1 MRIRL
6 FFSALALTLLLLLP
20 MVGLVEYFAMQ
31 RQMQE
36 RVRRA
41 NAAGTAVQVDP
52 ASRYMGSLL
61 LAVQKEEP
69 EFILLRMDA
78 PAATLTLCGLPG
90 NMQLAAPSGTT
101 TLAAAYLAAGPA
113 RAAQL
118 LGDTLGT
125 APQHYLAATPSCYAS
140 FWEQGT
146 TVRLDMAALQED
158 TDPHQNFVAEIE
170 AATAETALRD
180 LGAGQTDAGA
190 ARLLAAYTAALFRQ
204 NPPAACR
211 PARPGTAGQC
221 PHFNGFAGAGLEH
234 AGKCIQLF
242 QHRPRAG
249 SGNRPAQLHQ
259 PPRRGACPDGKR
271 AADGAGGAEDGGRG
285 ITPQIAR

>member
-41 NAAGTAVQVDP
+41 NAAGTTVQVDP

-118 LGDTLGT
+118 LDRPATLPCGH
-125 APQHYLAATPSCYAS
+125 AQLLC
-140 FWEQGT
+140 Q
-146 TVRLDMAALQED
+146 L
-158 TDPHQNFVAEIE
+158 
-170 AATAETALRD
+170 
-180 LGAGQTDAGA
+180 LGAG
-190 ARLLAAYTAALFRQ
+190 
-204 NPPAACR
+204 
-211 PARPGTAGQC
+211 
-221 PHFNGFAGAGLEH
+221 HH
-234 AGKCIQLF
+234 
-242 QHRPRAG
+242 
-249 SGNRPAQLHQ
+249 
-259 PPRRGACPDGKR
+259 R
-271 AADGAGGAEDGGRG
+271 AAGYGRVAGGYRPPPELCGRNRG
-285 ITPQIAR
+285 CHCRNRSA

>member
-125 APQHYLAATPSCYAS
+125 PATLPCGHA
-140 FWEQGT
+140 Q
-146 TVRLDMAALQED
+146 LLCQ
-158 TDPHQNFVAEIE
+158 
-170 AATAETALRD
+170 L
-180 LGAGQTDAGA
+180 LGAG
-190 ARLLAAYTAALFRQ
+190 
-204 NPPAACR
+204 
-211 PARPGTAGQC
+211 
-221 PHFNGFAGAGLEH
+221 HH
-234 AGKCIQLF
+234 
-242 QHRPRAG
+242 
-249 SGNRPAQLHQ
+249 
-259 PPRRGACPDGKR
+259 R
-271 AADGAGGAEDGGRG
+271 AAGYGRVAGGYRPPPELCGRNRG
-285 ITPQIAR
+285 CHCRNRSA

>member
-41 NAAGTAVQVDP
+41 NAAGTTVQVDP

-90 NMQLAAPSGTT
+90 NM
-101 TLAAAYLAAGPA
+101 
-113 RAAQL
+113 
-118 LGDTLGT
+118 
-125 APQHYLAATPSCYAS
+125 
-140 FWEQGT
+140 
-146 TVRLDMAALQED
+146 
-158 TDPHQNFVAEIE
+158 
-170 AATAETALRD
+170 
-180 LGAGQTDAGA
+180 
-190 ARLLAAYTAALFRQ
+190 
-204 NPPAACR
+204 
-211 PARPGTAGQC
+211 
-221 PHFNGFAGAGLEH
+221 
-234 AGKCIQLF
+234 
-242 QHRPRAG
+242 
-249 SGNRPAQLHQ
+249 
-259 PPRRGACPDGKR
+259 
-271 AADGAGGAEDGGRG
+271 
-285 ITPQIAR
+285 

>member
-20 MVGLVEYFAMQ
+20 MIGLVEYFAMQ

-125 APQHYLAATPSCYAS
+125 APQHYLGGHAQLLC
-140 FWEQGT
+140 Q
-146 TVRLDMAALQED
+146 L
-158 TDPHQNFVAEIE
+158 
-170 AATAETALRD
+170 
-180 LGAGQTDAGA
+180 LGAG
-190 ARLLAAYTAALFRQ
+190 
-204 NPPAACR
+204 
-211 PARPGTAGQC
+211 
-221 PHFNGFAGAGLEH
+221 HH
-234 AGKCIQLF
+234 
-242 QHRPRAG
+242 
-249 SGNRPAQLHQ
+249 
-259 PPRRGACPDGKR
+259 R
-271 AADGAGGAEDGGRG
+271 AAGHGRVAGGYRPPPELCGRNRG
-285 ITPQIAR
+285 CHCRNRSA

>member
-20 MVGLVEYFAMQ
+20 MIGLVEYFAMQ

-90 NMQLAAPSGTT
+90 NMQLAAPAAPQRWPQLIWRLARHGQLSCWGYPWYRPT
-101 TLAAAYLAAGPA
+101 TLPCGH
-113 RAAQL
+113 AQL
-118 LGDTLGT
+118 LCQLLG
-125 APQHYLAATPSCYAS
+125 AGHHRAAGYGRVA
-140 FWEQGT
+140 GGY
-146 TVRLDMAALQED
+146 R
-158 TDPHQNFVAEIE
+158 PHQNFVAEIE

-180 LGAGQTDAGA
+180 LGQG
-190 ARLLAAYTAALFRQ
+190 RLMPEQPGCWQLTPRPYSAKT
-204 NPPAACR
+204 PAACR

-221 PHFNGFAGAGLEH
+221 PHFNGFSGAGLEH

-259 PPRRGACPDGKR
+259 PP
-271 AADGAGGAEDGGRG
+271 
-285 ITPQIAR
+285 

>member
-1 MRIRL
+1 
-6 FFSALALTLLLLLP
+6 
-20 MVGLVEYFAMQ
+20 MQ

-204 NPPAACR
+204 NPQQLAALPGQARQASARILTDLQAQDWNTLESVFNYFSTVPALVVETALPSFTSR
-211 PARPGTAGQC
+211 PEGELALTENGQQTVQEVLRM
-221 PHFNGFAGAGLEH
+221 GAGE
-234 AGKCIQLF
+234 
-242 QHRPRAG
+242 
-249 SGNRPAQLHQ
+249 
-259 PPRRGACPDGKR
+259 
-271 AADGAGGAEDGGRG
+271 
-285 ITPQIAR
+285 

>member
-1 MRIRL
+1 MRVRL

-52 ASRYMGSLL
+52 ASRCTGSLL

-69 EFILLRMDA
+69 EFILLQMDA

-90 NMQLAAPSGTT
+90 SMQLAAPSGTT

-118 LGDTLGT
+118 LGETLGT
-125 APQHYLAATPSCYAS
+125 APQHYLAATPGCYAA

-158 TDPHQNFVAEIE
+158 AAPGRSFVAEIE

-180 LGAGQTDAGA
+180 LGTGQTDAGK
-190 ARLLAAYTAALFRQ
+190 ARLQAAYAAALLRQ
-204 NPPAACR
+204 NPQQISALPGRARQASARILTDLQAQDWNTLESVFNYFSTTPALAVE
-211 PARPGTAGQC
+211 TAL
-221 PHFNGFAGAGLEH
+221 PGFASCPGGELALTEKGKQTVQEMLGAG
-234 AGKCIQLF
+234 K
-242 QHRPRAG
+242 
-249 SGNRPAQLHQ
+249 
-259 PPRRGACPDGKR
+259 
-271 AADGAGGAEDGGRG
+271 
-285 ITPQIAR
+285 

>member
-90 NMQLAAPSGTT
+90 NMQLAAPSGTHN
-101 TLAAAYLAAGPA
+101 AGPAAYLAAGPGTGRLSCWGYPWYRPA
-113 RAAQL
+113 TLPCGHAPAAMPAFGSRAPPCGWIWPRCRRIQTPTR
-118 LGDTLGT
+118 TLWQKSRLPLPKPLCVIWGQGRLM
-125 APQHYLAATPSCYAS
+125 P
-140 FWEQGT
+140 EQPAVGSLH
-146 TVRLDMAALQED
+146 RGLI
-158 TDPHQNFVAEIE
+158 PPK
-170 AATAETALRD
+170 
-180 LGAGQTDAGA
+180 
-190 ARLLAAYTAALFRQ
+190 
-204 NPPAACR
+204 PPAACR
-211 PARPGTAGQC
+211 PARPGTG
-221 PHFNGFAGAGLEH
+221 
-234 AGKCIQLF
+234 
-242 QHRPRAG
+242 RPV
-249 SGNRPAQLHQ
+249 PAF
-259 PPRRGACPDGKR
+259 
-271 AADGAGGAEDGGRG
+271 
-285 ITPQIAR
+285 

>member
-20 MVGLVEYFAMQ
+20 MVGLVEYFAIQ

-170 AATAETALRD
+170 AATAETA
-180 LGAGQTDAGA
+180 
-190 ARLLAAYTAALFRQ
+190 RLLAAYTAALFRQ
-204 NPPAACR
+204 NPQQLAALPGQARQASARILSDLQAQDWNTLESVFNYFSTVPALVVETALPSFTSR
-211 PARPGTAGQC
+211 PEGELALTENGQQTVQEVLRM
-221 PHFNGFAGAGLEH
+221 GAGE
-234 AGKCIQLF
+234 
-242 QHRPRAG
+242 
-249 SGNRPAQLHQ
+249 
-259 PPRRGACPDGKR
+259 
-271 AADGAGGAEDGGRG
+271 
-285 ITPQIAR
+285 

>member
-146 TVRLDMAALQED
+146 TVRLDMAALQEN
-158 TDPHQNFVAEIE
+158 TDPHQNF
-170 AATAETALRD
+170 
-180 LGAGQTDAGA
+180 GQKSRLPLPKPLCVIWGQSRLMPEQPGCWQLTPRPYSAKPPSSLPPCQ
-190 ARLLAAYTAALFRQ
+190 ARHGR
-204 NPPAACR
+204 PVPA
-211 PARPGTAGQC
+211 
-221 PHFNGFAGAGLEH
+221 F
-234 AGKCIQLF
+234 
-242 QHRPRAG
+242 
-249 SGNRPAQLHQ
+249 
-259 PPRRGACPDGKR
+259 
-271 AADGAGGAEDGGRG
+271 
-285 ITPQIAR
+285 

>member
-113 RAAQL
+113 RVAQL

-180 LGAGQTDAGA
+180 LGAEQTDAGA

-204 NPPAACR
+204 NPQQLAAL
-211 PARPGTAGQC
+211 PGQC

-271 AADGAGGAEDGGRG
+271 AADGAGGAEDGGGG
-285 ITPQIAR
+285 ITPQIAW

>member
-20 MVGLVEYFAMQ
+20 MVGLVEYFTMQ

-90 NMQLAAPSGTT
+90 NMQLAAGGYPWYRPA
-101 TLAAAYLAAGPA
+101 TLPCGH
-113 RAAQL
+113 AQL
-118 LGDTLGT
+118 LCQL
-125 APQHYLAATPSCYAS
+125 
-140 FWEQGT
+140 
-146 TVRLDMAALQED
+146 
-158 TDPHQNFVAEIE
+158 
-170 AATAETALRD
+170 
-180 LGAGQTDAGA
+180 LGAG
-190 ARLLAAYTAALFRQ
+190 
-204 NPPAACR
+204 
-211 PARPGTAGQC
+211 
-221 PHFNGFAGAGLEH
+221 HH
-234 AGKCIQLF
+234 
-242 QHRPRAG
+242 
-249 SGNRPAQLHQ
+249 
-259 PPRRGACPDGKR
+259 R
-271 AADGAGGAEDGGRG
+271 AAGYGRVAGGYRPPPELCGRNRG
-285 ITPQIAR
+285 CHCRNRSA

>member
-6 FFSALALTLLLLLP
+6 FFSSLALTLLLLLP
-20 MVGLVEYFAMQ
+20 MVGLVEYFAIQ

-52 ASRYMGSLL
+52 ASRYMGSRL

-78 PAATLTLCGLPG
+78 PAATLTLRGLPG
-90 NMQLAAPSGTT
+90 IMQLAAPRGTT

-125 APQHYLAATPSCYAS
+125 APQHYLAATPSCC
-140 FWEQGT
+140 Q
-146 TVRLDMAALQED
+146 L
-158 TDPHQNFVAEIE
+158 
-170 AATAETALRD
+170 
-180 LGAGQTDAGA
+180 LGAGHHRAAGYGRA
-190 ARLLAAYTAALFRQ
+190 GDRCGQLQCLGGGWHHPVRD
-204 NPPAACR
+204 PE
-211 PARPGTAGQC
+211 PARRRVRNGGQTAVT
-221 PHFNGFAGAGLEH
+221 
-234 AGKCIQLF
+234 
-242 QHRPRAG
+242 RT
-249 SGNRPAQLHQ
+249 
-259 PPRRGACPDGKR
+259 
-271 AADGAGGAEDGGRG
+271 GRD
-285 ITPQIAR
+285 

>member
-78 PAATLTLCGLPG
+78 PAATLILCGLPG

-125 APQHYLAATPSCYAS
+125 AQLLC
-140 FWEQGT
+140 Q
-146 TVRLDMAALQED
+146 L
-158 TDPHQNFVAEIE
+158 
-170 AATAETALRD
+170 
-180 LGAGQTDAGA
+180 LGAG
-190 ARLLAAYTAALFRQ
+190 
-204 NPPAACR
+204 
-211 PARPGTAGQC
+211 
-221 PHFNGFAGAGLEH
+221 HH
-234 AGKCIQLF
+234 
-242 QHRPRAG
+242 
-249 SGNRPAQLHQ
+249 
-259 PPRRGACPDGKR
+259 R
-271 AADGAGGAEDGGRG
+271 AAGYGRVAGGYRPPPELCGRNRG
-285 ITPQIAR
+285 CHCRNRSA

>member
-146 TVRLDMAALQED
+146 TVRLDMAALRRIQ
-158 TDPHQNFVAEIE
+158 TPTRTLWQKSRLPLPKPLCVIW
-170 AATAETALRD
+170 
-180 LGAGQTDAGA
+180 GQSRLMPEQPGCWQLTPRPYSAKTPSSLPPCQ
-190 ARLLAAYTAALFRQ
+190 ARHGR
-204 NPPAACR
+204 PVPA
-211 PARPGTAGQC
+211 
-221 PHFNGFAGAGLEH
+221 F
-234 AGKCIQLF
+234 
-242 QHRPRAG
+242 
-249 SGNRPAQLHQ
+249 
-259 PPRRGACPDGKR
+259 
-271 AADGAGGAEDGGRG
+271 
-285 ITPQIAR
+285 

>member
-41 NAAGTAVQVDP
+41 NAAGTTVQVDP

-146 TVRLDMAALQED
+146 TVRL
-158 TDPHQNFVAEIE
+158 EIE

-180 LGAGQTDAGA
+180 LGAEQTDAGA

-204 NPPAACR
+204 NPQQLAALPGQARQASARILTDLQAQDWNTLESVFNYFSTVPALVVETALPSFTSR
-211 PARPGTAGQC
+211 PEGELALTENGQQTVQEVLRM
-221 PHFNGFAGAGLEH
+221 GAGE
-234 AGKCIQLF
+234 
-242 QHRPRAG
+242 
-249 SGNRPAQLHQ
+249 
-259 PPRRGACPDGKR
+259 
-271 AADGAGGAEDGGRG
+271 
-285 ITPQIAR
+285 

>member
-52 ASRYMGSLL
+52 ASRYMCSLL

-90 NMQLAAPSGTT
+90 SMQLAAPSGTT

-180 LGAGQTDAGA
+180 LGAEQTDAGA

-204 NPPAACR
+204 NPQQLAALPGQARQASARILTDLQAQDWNTLESVFNYFSTVPALVVETALPSFTSR
-211 PARPGTAGQC
+211 PEGELALTENGQQTVQEVLRM
-221 PHFNGFAGAGLEH
+221 GAGE
-234 AGKCIQLF
+234 
-242 QHRPRAG
+242 
-249 SGNRPAQLHQ
+249 
-259 PPRRGACPDGKR
+259 
-271 AADGAGGAEDGGRG
+271 
-285 ITPQIAR
+285 

>member
-20 MVGLVEYFAMQ
+20 MIGLVEYFAMQ

-78 PAATLTLCGLPG
+78 PAATLILCGLPG

-125 APQHYLAATPSCYAS
+125 APQHYLAATPNCYAS
-140 FWEQGT
+140 FWQ
-146 TVRLDMAALQED
+146 Q
-158 TDPHQNFVAEIE
+158 
-170 AATAETALRD
+170 
-180 LGAGQTDAGA
+180 
-190 ARLLAAYTAALFRQ
+190 
-204 NPPAACR
+204 
-211 PARPGTAGQC
+211 
-221 PHFNGFAGAGLEH
+221 
-234 AGKCIQLF
+234 
-242 QHRPRAG
+242 
-249 SGNRPAQLHQ
+249 
-259 PPRRGACPDGKR
+259 GKR
-271 AADGAGGAEDGGRG
+271 QRAEK
-285 ITPQIAR
+285 

>member
-41 NAAGTAVQVDP
+41 NAAGP

-158 TDPHQNFVAEIE
+158 TDSHQNSV
-170 AATAETALRD
+170 AETALRD
-180 LGAGQTDAGA
+180 LGAEQTDAGA

-204 NPPAACR
+204 NPQQLAALPGQARQASARILTDLQAQDWNTLESVFNYFSTVPALVVETALPSFTSR
-211 PARPGTAGQC
+211 PEGELALTENGQQTVQEVLRM
-221 PHFNGFAGAGLEH
+221 GAGE
-234 AGKCIQLF
+234 
-242 QHRPRAG
+242 
-249 SGNRPAQLHQ
+249 
-259 PPRRGACPDGKR
+259 
-271 AADGAGGAEDGGRG
+271 
-285 ITPQIAR
+285 

>member
-78 PAATLTLCGLPG
+78 PAATLTLCGL
-90 NMQLAAPSGTT
+90 
-101 TLAAAYLAAGPA
+101 

-180 LGAGQTDAGA
+180 LGAEQTDAGA
-190 ARLLAAYTAALFRQ
+190 ARPLAAYTAALFRQ
-204 NPPAACR
+204 NPQQLAALPGQARQASARILTDLQAQDWNTLESVFNYFSTVPALVVETALPSFTSR
-211 PARPGTAGQC
+211 PEGELALTENGQQTVQEVLRM
-221 PHFNGFAGAGLEH
+221 GAGE
-234 AGKCIQLF
+234 
-242 QHRPRAG
+242 
-249 SGNRPAQLHQ
+249 
-259 PPRRGACPDGKR
+259 
-271 AADGAGGAEDGGRG
+271 
-285 ITPQIAR
+285 

>member
-1 MRIRL
+1 MRVRL

-52 ASRYMGSLL
+52 ASRYTGSLL

-69 EFILLRMDA
+69 EFILLQMDA
-78 PAATLTLCGLPG
+78 PAATLTLCGLPS

-118 LGDTLGT
+118 LGETLGT
-125 APQHYLAATPSCYAS
+125 APQHYLAATPGCYAA

-158 TDPHQNFVAEIE
+158 AAPGQSFVAEIE
-170 AATAETALRD
+170 AATAETALHD
-180 LGAGQTDAGA
+180 LGAGQTDAGK
-190 ARLLAAYTAALFRQ
+190 ARLQAAYAAALLRQ
-204 NPPAACR
+204 NPQQLAALPGRARQASARILTDLQAQDWNTLESVFNYFSTAPALTVETAL
-211 PARPGTAGQC
+211 PGFASRPGGELALTEKGKQTVQEML
-221 PHFNGFAGAGLEH
+221 GAGE
-234 AGKCIQLF
+234 
-242 QHRPRAG
+242 
-249 SGNRPAQLHQ
+249 
-259 PPRRGACPDGKR
+259 
-271 AADGAGGAEDGGRG
+271 
-285 ITPQIAR
+285 

>member
-1 MRIRL
+1 MRVRL

-20 MVGLVEYFAMQ
+20 MIGLVEYFAMQ

-118 LGDTLGT
+118 LGIPWYRP
-125 APQHYLAATPSCYAS
+125 AHYLAATPSCYAS

-180 LGAGQTDAGA
+180 LGAEQTDAGA
-190 ARLLAAYTAALFRQ
+190 AGCWQLTPRPYSAKTPSSL
-204 NPPAACR
+204 PPCQARHGR
-211 PARPGTAGQC
+211 PV
-221 PHFNGFAGAGLEH
+221 
-234 AGKCIQLF
+234 
-242 QHRPRAG
+242 
-249 SGNRPAQLHQ
+249 PAF
-259 PPRRGACPDGKR
+259 
-271 AADGAGGAEDGGRG
+271 
-285 ITPQIAR
+285 